1 MAGLINTTMGG
12 TSKTDELGNDVVNA
26 NTTGYDAST
35 RTVDPTKETAS
46 GQLNTLLATGSPY
59 LDLARGQAAEQ
70 ANSRGLLNSSMAAGA
85 GEAAAIGAAVPI
97 ATHDADTY
105 TAASR
110 DNQGAVN
117 TANQFTAGEAN
128 ENSRT
133 NAAAA
138 NYFPQLKASTGA
150 QQSLIGTQT
159 EAQSRLQAENAAH
172 AESLT
177 RIQGQI
183 QSGLSSQQAVQQE
196 ALQRVQAELQSGL
209 IKTQAEATARQAQLQ
224 AELTSKLQSEQAAHE
239 ESLTRVQGAIQ
250 SGLSQQQAIQ
260 QEAQSRVQGEI
271 SAGLITTQEQA
282 NSRLAAIQ
290 GQIQSGLL
298 AQQGSQQSAL
308 STQSAAQAQQL
319 EQVRGQVEQQLQQLR
334 GTQASDLANIEG
346 NYRQL
351 IQGNA
356 SATSLYSTVINNMS
370 AVLADT
376 NTSTE
381 QKQAAIDTMSKMLDS
396 GLTII
401 GGMANVDISGLLNFN
416 P

>member
-46 GQLNTLLATGSPY
+46 GQLNTLLSTGSPY
-59 LDLARGQAAEQ
+59 LDLARGQAAQE

-85 GEAAAIGAAVPI
+85 GEAAAIGAAAPI

-110 DNQGAVN
+110 DNQSAVN

-128 ENSRT
+128 TNSRT

-138 NYFPQLKASTGA
+138 NVFPQIKAQTGA
-150 QQSLIGTQT
+150 QQTLIGTQT

-172 AESLT
+172 TESL
-177 RIQGQI
+177 
-183 QSGLSSQQAVQQE
+183 A
-196 ALQRVQAELQSGL
+196 
-209 IKTQAEATARQAQLQ
+209 K
-224 AELTSKLQSEQAAHE
+224 
-239 ESLTRVQGAIQ
+239 VQGAIQ
-250 SGLSQQQAIQ
+250 SGLSKQAAIQ
-260 QEAQSRVQGEI
+260 QEALSRVQGEI
-271 SAGLITTQEQA
+271 NAGLITTQEQA
-282 NSRLAAIQ
+282 NARLAEIQ
-290 GQIQSGLL
+290 GKIQSGLL
-298 AQQGSQQSAL
+298 AQQGNQQSTL
-308 STQSAAQAQQL
+308 SAQQAAQAKEL
-319 EQVRGQVEQQLQQLR
+319 EQVRGQVEQQLQQLK
-334 GTQASDLANIEG
+334 GKQAADLANIEG

-351 IQGNA
+351 LQGNA
-356 SATSLYSTVINNMS
+356 SASSLYSTVINNMA
-370 AVLADT
+370 AVLADV
-376 NTSTE
+376 NTSAD
-381 QKQAAIDTMSKMLDS
+381 QKQKAIDTMSKMLES

-401 GGMANVDISGLLNFN
+401 GGMSNVNLTGLLNFGK